1 MKRTLLAACMVCA
14 IASGRAALAQG
25 TFDLDAPP
33 VGKAANTLMIR
44 VRALGVIPLD
54 TSSSISGVGG
64 RVNATAQAAP
74 EVDFSYFLTDNIAF
88 ELIAATT
95 RHDVS
100 ASDTVLGHVDVGSV
114 WVLPPTLTAQY

>member
-54 TSSSISGVGG
+54 TSSSISVVGG
-64 RVNATAQAAP
+64 QVNATAQAAP

-100 ASDTVLGHVDVGSV
+100 ASDTVLGHVD
-114 WVLPPTLTAQY
+114 AERE

>member
-1 MKRTLLAACMVCA
+1 MADEADLFGCLHGHCA

-54 TSSSISGVGG
+54 TSSSISVVGG
-64 RVNATAQAAP
+64 QVNATAQAAP
-74 EVDFSYFLTDNIAF
+74 EVSRHIFSP
-88 ELIAATT
+88 ATS
-95 RHDVS
+95 HS
-100 ASDTVLGHVDVGSV
+100 S
-114 WVLPPTLTAQY
+114 